1 MELQAQKIKT
11 YRQFV
16 DLTNEFDNFY
26 NTKTYISFLTL
37 KEINNIF
44 VNNNIHD
51 HLNKLFNNL
60 FADKCTVFSNEPWLN
75 DSHIGK
81 FNALSKII
89 DDIRAGVGITSPVSV
104 SRFKNLNTA
113 MHPGTTRLLLAELY
127 NERIPVI
134 ITDFVGDFLEKFDN
148 IQCTSANDSHVPN
161 VIGMDF
167 TIDSTALFDSPS
179 TYRKAAPLN
188 TVFKELT
195 DHCDFY
201 AKPTCA
207 NPPRKYELKSNKFYI
222 DNTYYACY
230 NNNSWRLIV

>member
-1 MELQAQKIKT
+1 MKLQAQKIKT
-11 YRQFV
+11 YKQFV
-16 DLTNEFDNFY
+16 NLTNEFDDFY

-44 VNNNIHD
+44 VNNNIHS
-51 HLNKLFNNL
+51 HLSKLFNNL
-60 FADKCTVFSNEPWLN
+60 FADKCMIFSNEPWLN

-113 MHPGTTRLLLAELY
+113 VHPGTTRLLLAELY
-127 NERIPVI
+127 NEKIPVI
-134 ITDFVGDFLEKFDN
+134 ITDYIRDFPTAFAN
-148 IQCTSANDSHVPN
+148 IHCTLVKDTHVSN

-167 TIDSTALFDSPS
+167 TIDSTALFDSPI
-179 TYRKAAPLN
+179 TYRKVAPLN

-195 DHCDFY
+195 DHCNFY

-207 NPPRKYELKSNKFYI
+207 NPPRKYELKNNKFYI
-222 DNTYYACY
+222 DNTCYAHY
-230 NNNSWRLIV
+230 NNDSWRLII